1 MRIGDRCNISK
12 SEDAIYVPSPAADYV
27 EQRLTVAAAC
37 NIGVNSQVLETDR
50 GYVVLDL
57 SLKVTQGSVLL
68 IRLAGELQFA
78 KLMGSSFI
86 TAEAESI
93 EGEALEDVEL
103 LGVATHAIND
113 LRQDTCPV

>member
-1 MRIGDRCNISK
+1 MMVS
-12 SEDAIYVPSPAADYV
+12 SFPSPAADYV
-27 EQRLTVAAAC
+27 EQRLTVTAAC
-37 NIGVNSQVLETDR
+37 NIGANSHVIETDR

-78 KLMGSSFI
+78 KLMGQSFI
-86 TAEAESI
+86 TVEGESI
-93 EGEALEDVEL
+93 EGETLEDVEV

-113 LRQDTCPV
+113 LRQDNSPI

>member
-1 MRIGDRCNISK
+1 MMVS
-12 SEDAIYVPSPAADYV
+12 SFPSPAADYV
-27 EQRLTVAAAC
+27 EQRLTVTAAC
-37 NIGVNSQVLETDR
+37 NIGANSQVIETDR

-78 KLMGSSFI
+78 KLMGRSFI
-86 TAEAESI
+86 TAEGESI
-93 EGEALEDVEL
+93 EGEALKDVEL

-113 LRQDTCPV
+113 LRQYTSPV